1 MLFRSSLSNLKD
13 DAPEQLM
20 LGQREKGW
28 REAES
33 AIDKAAAR
41 FGERAVRPARLY
53 KRKKTE

>member
-1 MLFRSSLSNLKD
+1 LRD

-33 AIDKAAAR
+33 AVDKAAAR
-41 FGERAVRPARLY
+41 FGERSVRPARLY
-53 KRKKTE
+53 KPKKSE